1 MPDFYT
7 YLVDLFKM
15 MKLVD
20 LIDIALVSVVFYY
33 AFKFIRE
40 RRAGKL
46 AIGMVIL
53 VILQLASDIFGLST
67 IGFLMK
73 NLFQVGIIAL
83 IIIFQPEVRSAL
95 EKVGSMQVGGVRGI
109 ISFNDAKEDAQLT
122 QMVESVCMAVCD
134 LALDKTGALIVFE
147 RSTKLGEYI
156 RSGTVINADVTP
168 RLLKNIFFNKAP
180 LHDGATVI
188 REGRVY
194 AAGCFL
200 PLPTNNN
207 IDKDFGTRHRA
218 AIGMSENSDAVVVV
232 VSEETG
238 TISVAK
244 AGQLKRNYDYR
255 TLYNELKEDLRPA
268 QISPQMGK
276 RHKKQSQDD
285 GTNNGDVNKSAE
297 KDGDSDEKNGQ
308 SADGRWKK

>member
-1 MPDFYT
+1 MNEFWSFV
-7 YLVDLFKM
+7 LDLFKM
-15 MKLVD
+15 MELVD

-33 AFKFIRE
+33 AFKFIWE

-53 VILQLASDIFGLST
+53 VILQLASDIFELST

-95 EKVGSMQVGGVRGI
+95 EKIGSVQVGGVRGI
-109 ISFNDAKEDAQLT
+109 ISFNDAKNNAQLS
-122 QMVESVCMAVCD
+122 QMVENVCMAVCD

-147 RSTKLGEYI
+147 RSTKLGDYI
-156 RSGTVINADVTP
+156 RSGTVINADVSQ
-168 RLLKNIFFNKAP
+168 RLIKNIFFNKSP
-180 LHDGATVI
+180 LHDGAMVI
-188 REGRVY
+188 RDGRIY

-207 IDKDFGTRHRA
+207 IDRDFGTRHRA
-218 AIGMSENSDAVVVV
+218 AIGMSENSDALVIV

-238 TISVAK
+238 IISVASE
-244 AGQLKRNYDYR
+244 GQLKRNYDYR
-255 TLYNELKEDLRPA
+255 SLYNELTEALNPA
-268 QISPQMGK
+268 PNVV
-276 RHKKQSQDD
+276 KKHILQVTKDENAAGDESD
-285 GTNNGDVNKSAE
+285 NGE
-297 KDGDSDEKNGQ
+297 Q
-308 SADGRWKK
+308 